1 MPTYNWVANYIFIN
15 QEDKKIDM
23 KEDTPI
29 VLVIGGL
36 DPTGGAGVLADSQT
50 ILMNSCHPITLVT
63 CLTAQN
69 TNSFNGMK
77 ATNANFFKKMTK
89 TLLKDI
95 SSIRAIKIGALANE
109 EIIKLVKEIIINYK
123 NIPVV
128 LDPIIETSSG
138 GSLISKEGIKE
149 LKLSLLPYAE
159 LVTPNIEE
167 AKFLTN
173 KDSLSEITEQFHKLK
188 SNYIFIKDNEEENQ
202 IRNYLY
208 KNKQLI
214 KEWQVAKIKGRFQ
227 GTGCSISS
235 CIASNLAKEIKIE
248 ESIELAQDTVHQSL
262 LNAIDLGKGQKIPKR
277 II

>member
-23 KEDTPI
+23 KEDPPI

-50 ILMNSCHPITLVT
+50 ILMNGCHPITLVT

>member
-1 MPTYNWVANYIFIN
+1 
-15 QEDKKIDM
+15 M
-23 KEDTPI
+23 KENTPI

-50 ILMNSCHPITLVT
+50 ILMNGCHPITLVT

-69 TNSFNGMK
+69 TNSFDGMK
-77 ATNANFFKKMTK
+77 ATNTDFFKKMTK

-95 SSIRAIKIGALANE
+95 SSINAIKIGALANE

-138 GSLISKEGIKE
+138 GSLINKEGIKE

-188 SNYIFIKDNEEENQ
+188 SNYIFIKDNEEKNQ

-262 LNAIDLGKGQKIPKR
+262 LNVIDLGKGQKIPKR

>member
-1 MPTYNWVANYIFIN
+1 
-15 QEDKKIDM
+15 M
-23 KEDTPI
+23 KENAPI

-50 ILMNSCHPITLVT
+50 ILMNGCHPITLVT

-69 TNSFNGMK
+69 TDSFDGMK

-95 SSIRAIKIGALANE
+95 SSINAIKIGALANE

>member
-23 KEDTPI
+23 KENTPI

-50 ILMNSCHPITLVT
+50 ILMNGCHPITLVT

-69 TNSFNGMK
+69 TNSFDGMK
-77 ATNANFFKKMTK
+77 ATNTDFFKKMTK

-95 SSIRAIKIGALANE
+95 SSINAIKIGALANE

-149 LKLSLLPYAE
+149 LKLSLLPYAKI
-159 LVTPNIEE
+159 VTPNIEE

-277 II
+277 IL

>member
-23 KEDTPI
+23 KEDPPI

-50 ILMNSCHPITLVT
+50 ILMNGCHPITLVT

-128 LDPIIETSSG
+128 LDPIIEKSSG

-159 LVTPNIEE
+159 IVTPNIKE

-173 KDSLSEITEQFHKLK
+173 KDSLSEITEQFYKLK

>member
-1 MPTYNWVANYIFIN
+1 
-15 QEDKKIDM
+15 M

-50 ILMNSCHPITLVT
+50 ILMNGCHPITLVT

-173 KDSLSEITEQFHKLK
+173 KDSLSEITKQFHKLK
-188 SNYIFIKDNEEENQ
+188 SNYILIKDNEEKNQ
-202 IRNYLY
+202 IRNFLY
-208 KNKQLI
+208 KNEQLI

>member
-23 KEDTPI
+23 KEDPPI

-50 ILMNSCHPITLVT
+50 ILMNGCHPITLVT

-159 LVTPNIEE
+159 IVTPNIKE

-173 KDSLSEITEQFHKLK
+173 KDSLSEITKQFHKLK
-188 SNYIFIKDNEEENQ
+188 SNYIFIKDNEEKNQ

>member
-50 ILMNSCHPITLVT
+50 ILMNGCHPITLVT

>member
-50 ILMNSCHPITLVT
+50 ILMNGCHPITLVT

-159 LVTPNIEE
+159 IVTPNIEE

>member
-15 QEDKKIDM
+15 QEDKRIDM
-23 KEDTPI
+23 KEETPI

-50 ILMNSCHPITLVT
+50 ILMNGCHPITLVT

-77 ATNANFFKKMTK
+77 ATNANFFKKITK

>member
-50 ILMNSCHPITLVT
+50 ILMNGCHPISLVT

>member
-50 ILMNSCHPITLVT
+50 ILMNGCHPITLVT

-77 ATNANFFKKMTK
+77 ATNANFFKEMTK

>member
-15 QEDKKIDM
+15 QEGKKIDM

-50 ILMNSCHPITLVT
+50 ILMNGCHPITLVT

>member
-23 KEDTPI
+23 KEDPPI

-50 ILMNSCHPITLVT
+50 ILMNGCHPITLVT

-149 LKLSLLPYAE
+149 LKLSLLPYAK

>member
-1 MPTYNWVANYIFIN
+1 MGRELYIYKPRR
-15 QEDKKIDM
+15 QKKIDM
-23 KEDTPI
+23 KENTPI

-50 ILMNSCHPITLVT
+50 ILMNGCHPITLVT

>member
-1 MPTYNWVANYIFIN
+1 MGRELYIYKPRR
-15 QEDKKIDM
+15 QKKIDM
-23 KEDTPI
+23 KENTPI

-50 ILMNSCHPITLVT
+50 ILMNGCHPITLVT

-69 TNSFNGMK
+69 TNSFDDMK
-77 ATNANFFKKMTK
+77 ATNTDFFKKMTK

-95 SSIRAIKIGALANE
+95 SSINAIKIGALANK

>member
-50 ILMNSCHPITLVT
+50 ILMNGCHPITLVT

-77 ATNANFFKKMTK
+77 ATNANFFKKMSK

-109 EIIKLVKEIIINYK
+109 EIIKSVKEIIINYK

-214 KEWQVAKIKGRFQ
+214 KEWQVAKIKGKFQ

>member
-23 KEDTPI
+23 KEDPPI

-50 ILMNSCHPITLVT
+50 ILMNGCHPITLVT

-69 TNSFNGMK
+69 TNSFDGMK
-77 ATNANFFKKMTK
+77 ATNTDFFKKMTK
-89 TLLKDI
+89 SLLKDI
-95 SSIRAIKIGALANE
+95 SSINAIKIGALANE
-109 EIIKLVKEIIINYK
+109 EIIRLVKEIIINYK

-173 KDSLSEITEQFHKLK
+173 KDSLSEITEQFYKLK
-188 SNYIFIKDNEEENQ
+188 SNYIFIKDNEEKNQ